1 VAKGGDSARLRK
13 VSQALAVI
21 CITLAGASV
30 GLIVK
35 GEQPGSAGNEANKVS
50 RPPTESKERPPAP
63 PNRVPGETP
72 AQRVAVLEAAVQR
85 ADQEN
90 AEHVAESR
98 VLSEEVKSDRS
109 GSSNNLELIL
119 GGATALGTLL
129 AGVVGVVT
137 LRRSKGGP
145 ASGAEPSAV
154 SSV

>member
-1 VAKGGDSARLRK
+1 
-13 VSQALAVI
+13 
-21 CITLAGASV
+21 
-30 GLIVK
+30 
-35 GEQPGSAGNEANKVS
+35 
-50 RPPTESKERPPAP
+50 
-63 PNRVPGETP
+63 
-72 AQRVAVLEAAVQR
+72 VAVLEAAVQR

-109 GSSNNLELIL
+109 GTSNNLELIL
-119 GGATALGTLL
+119 GGATALGILL